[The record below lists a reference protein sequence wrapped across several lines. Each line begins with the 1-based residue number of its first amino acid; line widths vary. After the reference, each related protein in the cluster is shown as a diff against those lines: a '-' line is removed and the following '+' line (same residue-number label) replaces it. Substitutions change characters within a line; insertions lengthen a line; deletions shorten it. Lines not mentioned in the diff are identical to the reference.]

1 MRCPFCQASDT
12 QVLDTRKLEGGGKI
26 RRRRRCEVCDRRFST
41 LERIESLPIMVI
53 KKSGVRE
60 AFEREKLQKG
70 IEIAC
75 YRRPVS
81 VEAQEELVDSIENEL
96 IGREMREVPSAVIGD
111 MVMQR
116 LRALDEVAYI
126 RFASVY
132 RSFADLGKL
141 REAVDALLEA
151 PPVS

>member
-1 MRCPFCQASDT
+1 M
-12 QVLDTRKLEGGGKI
+12 LDTRKLDGGAKI
-26 RRRRRCEVCDRRFST
+26 RRRRRCEVCDRRFAT
-41 LERIESLPIMVI
+41 LERVESLPLMVI

-60 AFEREKLQKG
+60 PYEREKLQKG

-81 VEAQEELVDSIENEL
+81 VEAREELIDAVENEL
-96 IGREMREVPSAVIGD
+96 IGRELREAPSALIGD
-111 MVMQR
+111 LVMQR
-116 LRALDEVAYI
+116 LRGLDEVAYI

-151 PPVS
+151 PQPSA